1 MRLSRPG
8 CISGFRPEASRSE
21 RDDDAD
27 MATETLFVAILLFES
42 SSSAPDYRPLYRE
55 DIVTLRA
62 PSLREARDRV
72 KRHGRDAQI
81 SYSNQVGEEI
91 RDRLLEVVDV
101 APALYENDTSPA
113 DLYSRHFR
121 DLTSYRTFE
130 PLLDGEAL

>member
-1 MRLSRPG
+1 
-8 CISGFRPEASRSE
+8 
-21 RDDDAD
+21 

-42 SSSAPDYRPLYRE
+42 SSPTPDYQPLYRE

-62 PSLREARDRV
+62 PSLREARDRAE
-72 KRHGRDAQI
+72 RHGHDGQI
-81 SYSNQVGEEI
+81 SYSNQAGEEI
-91 RDRLLEVVDV
+91 RDRLVEVVDV
-101 APALYENDTSPA
+101 APALSEPDTSLT